1 MVRNKISYGDFFVFT
16 LILGSAISD
25 PHQSSYFSSR
35 NLPTLTYVRAFRL
48 LRILKTE
55 GFTEAIKSV
64 VRVFRYNSE
73 ILYVAVCIGFL
84 MVVVTSVLMYYL
96 RPPNNPQFE
105 SLPATIYL
113 STLML
118 TGQGGPDP
126 ADEKLPWYTCGVVLL
141 TGIFSIGM
149 FAIPASML
157 TWYVNNNPKFWETI
171 HYTLPS
177 LCHPKTIHL
186 PAFSFN
192 T

>member
-1 MVRNKISYGDFFVFT
+1 MSDIIPHIVLDVMKVNTPPLMLLSIVHAGWNKISIIDPDP
-16 LILGSAISD
+16 LI
-25 PHQSSYFSSR
+25 YFSSR
-35 NLPTLTYVRAFRL
+35 NLPTLTYVRSFRL

-55 GFTEAIKSV
+55 GFAEAIKSV

-73 ILYVAVCIGFL
+73 ILYVAVCIGSL

-96 RPPNNPQFE
+96 RPPNNNPQFE

-126 ADEKLPWYTCGVVLL
+126 SDEKLPWYTCGVVLL

-157 TWYVNNNPKFWETI
+157 TWGFEGEAERLYVSNRLMFQ
-171 HYTLPS
+171 
-177 LCHPKTIHL
+177 
-186 PAFSFN
+186 
-192 T
+192 